1 MLNANDYYTGDIAIV
16 CSWLQNVINFFLTK
30 IIKSIICACFVKF
43 LMNSSPAFTAGYED
57 AGSSSDGFG
66 YPKNGVSGNLGD
78 GFGYPK
84 NEVSGNL
91 KNYKIMAKK

>member
-1 MLNANDYYTGDIAIV
+1 
-16 CSWLQNVINFFLTK
+16 
-30 IIKSIICACFVKF
+30 
-43 LMNSSPAFTAGYED
+43 MNSSPAFTAGYED